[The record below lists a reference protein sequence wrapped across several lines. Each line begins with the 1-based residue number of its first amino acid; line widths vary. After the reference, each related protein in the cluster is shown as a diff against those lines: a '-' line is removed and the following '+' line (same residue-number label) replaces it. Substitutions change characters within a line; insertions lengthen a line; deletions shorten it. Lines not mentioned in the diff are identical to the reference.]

1 MTTRVSHHSSSDEDL
16 HNHSPATTNC
26 ETMIHLLNGNIGP
39 GILALPQ
46 AFMNAGLWVGLIL
59 IPILGGICIHCMQM
73 MLKCSR
79 ELSRCHNL
87 PPLSYEET
95 AEICFRY
102 GPTSLQ
108 GWSKT
113 IGYIITSFLVM
124 IQLGFC
130 CVYFVFV
137 TQHLRQALDDIISL
151 VELDFLS

>member
-1 MTTRVSHHSSSDEDL
+1 
-16 HNHSPATTNC
+16 
-26 ETMIHLLNGNIGP
+26 
-39 GILALPQ
+39 
-46 AFMNAGLWVGLIL
+46 
-59 IPILGGICIHCMQM
+59 MQM

-79 ELSRCHNL
+79 ELSRHHNL

-113 IGYIITSFLVM
+113 IGYIITSFLIM
-124 IQLGFC
+124 TQLGFC

-137 TQHLRQALDDIISL
+137 TQHLRQALDDIIPGGTGLSQLEFMAFMILPTLLICYIPSL
-151 VELDFLS
+151 KYLAPL